1 MYNLEKRLIGEAFWA
16 LPHAMF
22 INDWKQTAHGL
33 KLQERLL
40 TINKRNI
47 IRWNIYRD
55 KNFHS
60 RIQVFKCLKKSWV
73 FKLKAYVYG
82 CVFFWENPKADFWSQ
97 IIWILHYQKN
107 IKSKKDHLPWQRH
120 VLVLLVGKKQHA
132 DPRGEDKKKNKSNI
146 SYAWIYKKY
155 IFRCETQTFLE

>member
-1 MYNLEKRLIGEAFWA
+1 MFNFLFNGFRTMCTCNLQKRLIRATFWV
-16 LPHAMF
+16 LLQAMF
-22 INDWKQTAHGL
+22 MNDWKQTVTQWL

-82 CVFFWENPKADFWSQ
+82 CVFLGESKGGFLISDHMDSSLPKKYK
-97 IIWILHYQKN
+97 IQKG
-107 IKSKKDHLPWQRH
+107 SFTMTTACPRAPC
-120 VLVLLVGKKQHA
+120 GKKTTRWSSRRRQ
-132 DPRGEDKKKNKSNI
+132 EEK
-146 SYAWIYKKY
+146 
-155 IFRCETQTFLE
+155 